1 MQVLRKDRRC
11 LCNQTIILL
20 IIQNEE
26 RAIWVSVKSRAYLSI
41 CVINTSNLFNAT
53 TTLPTTATTNNNYI
67 DNDSGDK

>member
-26 RAIWVSVKSRAYLSI
+26 RAIWVSVKSRAYLSV
-41 CVINTSNLFNAT
+41 CVINTSNLLKAT